1 MRVTISRRKVWGLAV
16 TLLVGGVVQ
25 FLTGSVAEV
34 SSAEPASVAMAPA
47 AHREAPAVR
56 HAASTSPSTL
66 APDAAKVLFAL
77 ARRAADASRAEELF
91 APRSWYVAPPPPPPP
106 PPAPAAD
113 PVAPPL
119 PYTFVGSYSDGSNAT
134 VYFITRDDRIYDVKP
149 GDVLEQIYSFDGVEN
164 EQLVFTYKPL
174 NTRQVLPL
182 GAAR

>member
-1 MRVTISRRKVWGLAV
+1 MRVTISRRKVLGLAV
-16 TLLVGGVVQ
+16 TLFVGGVVQ

-34 SSAEPASVAMAPA
+34 SSAEPAAVAMVPA
-47 AHREAPAVR
+47 AHREAPTAR

-77 ARRAADASRAEELF
+77 ARRAADASRANELF
-91 APRSWYVAPPPPPPP
+91 APRSWYVAPPPPLPP

-119 PYTFVGSYSDGSNAT
+119 PYTFVGSYSDGSSAT

-149 GDVLEQIYSFDGVEN
+149 GDALEQAYSFDGVEN
-164 EQLVFTYKPL
+164 GQLVFTYKPL
-174 NTRQVLPL
+174 NTRQLLPL
-182 GAAR
+182 GTSP